1 MPLPIQSQKIY
12 LFKKKYKCRKIFFQ
26 KKSHFSWNLSCKI
39 RLYRSGGLYVWFLA
53 SKITF
58 FQLWIFSD
66 LGDFLPKT
74 KKIGCLSLSLLTILL
89 VKNFTFRDIFIYISF
104 ITHLLRG
111 WTLQTSKIRFG
122 SWFMSYRIRHQ
133 NWVKKAKNSILCNFL
148 HMISTNWPY
157 YYNPI
162 FWRQMFFIVV
172 NIHQKWE
179 ELR

>member
-12 LFKKKYKCRKIFFQ
+12 LFKKKYKCRNFFFQ
-26 KKSHFSWNLSCKI
+26 KKCHFSWNLSCKI
-39 RLYRSGGLYVWFLA
+39 RLYRSGGLYFWFLA

-66 LGDFLPKT
+66 LGDFLSKT

-89 VKNFTFRDIFIYISF
+89 VKNFTFRNIFVYISF
-104 ITHLLRG
+104 ITHLSWG

-122 SWFMSYRIRHQ
+122 SWFMSYRKRHQ

-148 HMISTNWPY
+148 HMNSTNWP
-157 YYNPI
+157 
-162 FWRQMFFIVV
+162 
-172 NIHQKWE
+172 
-179 ELR
+179 